1 MCEARGVVVEKDR
14 KDGRRNDGTEKEGE
28 EAIARS
34 RPFERAVDSIV
45 VLSTFG
51 WRAVS
56 CG

>member
-1 MCEARGVVVEKDR
+1 MVVEKDR
-14 KDGRRNDGTEKEGE
+14 KEGRRNDGTEKEGE
-28 EAIARS
+28 AAIARS

-45 VLSTFG
+45 MLSRLG